1 MAHVLI
7 LIGRL
12 LSRDGYNKWRDAK
25 KPTTILAELCRS
37 NGIEPPEYR
46 PSEVK
51 VLNKIFK
58 IPPDAVPEGKG
69 PPSTSGRSVLF
80 KEPLHQRDRD
90 TSRWVNNTFRKRRET
105 ERSRSQ
111 EPGAE
116 LL

>member
-1 MAHVLI
+1 MLL

-37 NGIEPPEYR
+37 NGVEPPEYR

-69 PPSTSGRSVLF
+69 PPAPPVGPFYLKSRFIRGTETRPGGSTTPSERDERGREAGPRNL
-80 KEPLHQRDRD
+80 E
-90 TSRWVNNTFRKRRET
+90 
-105 ERSRSQ
+105 
-111 EPGAE
+111 
-116 LL
+116 